1 MDKIYCGSGK
11 EITTQY
17 GVITK
22 VSFMEKDL
30 DTLRN
35 NLENGWVNIS
45 VMKKKDPQ
53 PGKPT
58 HYCVI
63 DQWKPDNAKG
73 DQPQPSVNTD
83 DDEPLPF

>member
-1 MDKIYCGSGK
+1 MSEKIYCGSGK
-11 EITTQY
+11 EITTKY
-17 GVITK
+17 GKMMK

-35 NLENGWVNIS
+35 NLDNGWVNIT
-45 VMKKKDPQ
+45 VMEKREKVE
-53 PGKPT
+53 GKPT

-63 DQWKPDNAKG
+63 DTWKPTQ
-73 DQPQPSVNTD
+73 QPAVSNSMGE